1 MYKDTENLEFGLG
14 CCAFSSKE
22 ETPFITKNLSQF
34 IGCFAMLFKII
45 PLLPIFNAYLH
56 FARNLPIFSLKT
68 KPQKTMATVILKDG
82 KKKQK
87 FELDD
92 TQFKYLS
99 KFLESIREEEEEH
112 PVLKDIREGLEYVKE
127 IKKGNKK
134 GRPLQELLDE
144 IEDE

>member
-1 MYKDTENLEFGLG
+1 
-14 CCAFSSKE
+14 
-22 ETPFITKNLSQF
+22 
-34 IGCFAMLFKII
+34 
-45 PLLPIFNAYLH
+45 
-56 FARNLPIFSLKT
+56 
-68 KPQKTMATVILKDG
+68 MATVILKDG

-144 IEDE
+144 IEDEQA